1 MEVESR
7 IGSTMAGLR
16 RRADLSQPQLAALAG
31 VPVSTV
37 IGVELGAIEP
47 PATLVARLA
56 AAIASRLRERH
67 E

>member
-7 IGSTMAGLR
+7 IGPTMAGLR
-16 RRADLSQPQLAALAG
+16 RHAELSQPQLAVLAG

-37 IGVELGAIEP
+37 VGVELGAIEP

-56 AAIASRLRERH
+56 AAIASQLRERH